1 MSKTEAAAASGF
13 KFKTLEVF
21 RGDKD
26 AIEEGRWFPIGNGAE
41 FKIRAARSKA
51 VQEARERI
59 YGPYDRTLRG
69 VAKLPKELSDRLSR
83 QLAAEGMLADW
94 KGVFGADDSEIP
106 YSVDAAVAAFEQYDD
121 LLEIVVSTSLESE
134 LFRATANEADAKN

>member
-1 MSKTEAAAASGF
+1 MTKP
-13 KFKTLEVF
+13 KFGNLKVF
-21 RGDKD
+21 ATDKN
-26 AIEEGRWFPIGNGAE
+26 AIEDGRWFPIGNGAR
-41 FKIRAARSKA
+41 FKIRSARSKA

-69 VAKLPKELSDRLSR
+69 VAKLPKEVSDRLSR

-94 KGVFGADDSEIP
+94 DGVTGEDEKAIP
-106 YSVDAAVAAFEQYDD
+106 FNVENAIAAFEQYED

-134 LFRATANEADAKN
+134 LFRVQLNEADAKNS